1 MNGHC
6 NHLALKFS
14 VCVKERQD
22 RLPTMYWLPKLHKTP
37 YKARFIANS
46 SSCTTTELSKLLTSC
61 LTAVKNHVIRYCEKV
76 YERSGK
82 NLFWSIK
89 NSGEVLNKLKSR
101 GLRATSLSTYDFST
115 LYTTLPHNLIKEKLI
130 NLIEWTFKREGSPYI
145 ACNERQA
152 FFTSEDT
159 KRYKLWS
166 CQNVCEALIYLLD
179 NIYIRFGTKL
189 YRQIVGI
196 PMVIEA
202 FKSTSRYLDYL
213 LNIDNPYFEGMVNRI
228 YPPELQLNKANT
240 ADTEAPCLDLHLSI
254 SNGFVSSKI
263 YDKRDDFDF
272 DIVNF
277 PFLDGDVPRSTSYRV
292 YISQLIRFARVSCH
306 VVDFNAR
313 NKSLTAKLLQQGY
326 RYHKLRKTFSKFN
339 RRHYELV
346 SKFNVGLKTLLH
358 QGLSEQEF
366 YGDLVYKFKKIIG
379 RVDFSDQF
387 RKIIVRYKR
396 IGYNINIMRQSAC
409 LVFNLT
415 TVNNFAS
422 PFNCTPAGGRQTQ

>member
-1 MNGHC
+1 MRP
-6 NHLALKFS
+6 
-14 VCVKERQD
+14 VCQ
-22 RLPTMYWLPKLHKTP
+22 LMIFPH
-37 YKARFIANS
+37 
-46 SSCTTTELSKLLTSC
+46 
-61 LTAVKNHVIRYCEKV
+61 
-76 YERSGK
+76 
-82 NLFWSIK
+82 SIP
-89 NSGEVLNKLKSR
+89 
-101 GLRATSLSTYDFST
+101 
-115 LYTTLPHNLIKEKLI
+115 LPHNLIKEKLI

-196 PMVIEA
+196 PMGTNSVPLVADLFLFCYE
-202 FKSTSRYLDYL
+202 RD
-213 LNIDNPYFEGMVNRI
+213 YFEGMVNRI

-240 ADTEAPCLDLHLSI
+240 SDTEAPFLDLHLSI

-277 PFLDGDVPRSTSYRV
+277 PFLDGDVPRSTSYGV
-292 YISQLIRFARVSCH
+292 YISQLIRFARVSSH

-326 RYHKLRKTFSKFN
+326 RYHKLRKTFSKFY

-358 QGLSEQEF
+358 QGLSEPEF
-366 YGDLVYKFKKIIG
+366 YGDLVYKFKKIVG
-379 RVDFSDQF
+379 RADFSNQF

-409 LVFNLT
+409 LVFNPI

-422 PFNCTPAGGRQTQ
+422 LFNCTPVGRASDSMMAPT